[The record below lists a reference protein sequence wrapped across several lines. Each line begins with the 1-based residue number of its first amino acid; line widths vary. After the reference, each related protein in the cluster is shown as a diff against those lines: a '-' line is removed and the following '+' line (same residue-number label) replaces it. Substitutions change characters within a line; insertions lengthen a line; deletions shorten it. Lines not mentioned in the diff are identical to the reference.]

1 MKDPLEGPLGFG
13 NGDVRFRPNDVY
25 RRSQE
30 SGDRTLSTADNRVY
44 EVPELE
50 VRVIPV
56 GQATAL
62 RGGAMTEAMVDYV
75 DGGVNEVVDDAS

>member
-1 MKDPLEGPLGFG
+1 M
-13 NGDVRFRPNDVY
+13 
-25 RRSQE
+25 
-30 SGDRTLSTADNRVY
+30 
-44 EVPELE
+44 PELE
-50 VRVIPV
+50 VCVIPV